1 MTDPLRPD
9 PLRPDTLLP
18 GPLVD
23 DVWLAGR
30 LGDPRLVVLDAT
42 ALLPS
47 PRHDGDHRSDSGR
60 AEWAERHIPGS
71 RHADLTGELSDQGA
85 PYHFAVPAPE
95 ALAAALQRLGVRDGS
110 EVVAYDSGGGIWAA
124 RLWWMLRSI
133 SVPAAVLDGGWQ
145 AWETGG
151 HPIARGDETGGD
163 ETDGGARGG
172 GETSATPVTGP
183 LTPVPRSGMWTDIE
197 TVAAVSRGE
206 RPGTLVCALPPGGFD
221 GSALTRY
228 SRRGH
233 IPGSLSL
240 PGRGLLDGTGRFLPA
255 AELAE
260 RVGTVLK
267 GEESPVILYCGGG
280 ISAAGSALALTL
292 LGRQDIALY
301 DGSLE
306 EWSQDPSRPLTTGT

>member
-1 MTDPLRPD
+1 M
-9 PLRPDTLLP
+9 
-18 GPLVD
+18 
-23 DVWLAGR
+23 GR
-30 LGDPRLVVLDAT
+30 APHPRLA
-42 ALLPS
+42 
-47 PRHDGDHRSDSGR
+47 PRGPHGR
-60 AEWAERHIPGS
+60 TVGP
-71 RHADLTGELSDQGA
+71 GA
-85 PYHFAVPAPE
+85 PYHFAVPAPQ
-95 ALAAALQRLGVRDGS
+95 ALAAALQRLGVHDGS

-133 SVPAAVLDGGWQ
+133 SVPVAVLDGGWQ

-151 HPIARGDETGGD
+151 HPIAHGDETGG
-163 ETDGGARGG
+163 
-172 GETSATPVTGP
+172 GEPRATPVTGP
-183 LTPVPRSGMWTDIE
+183 LTPVLRPGMWTGIE
-197 TVAAVSRGE
+197 TVGAVSRGE

-221 GSALTRY
+221 GSAFTRY

-267 GEESPVILYCGGG
+267 DEESPVILYCGGG
-280 ISAAGSALALTL
+280 ISAGTALALTL

-306 EWSQDPSRPLTTGT
+306 EWSQDPSRPLATGT

>member
-1 MTDPLRPD
+1 MTVPPLSD
-9 PLRPDTLLP
+9 SLLP

-23 DVWLAGR
+23 DAWLAAR

-47 PRHDGDHRSDSGR
+47 PRHDGDHRSGSGR

-71 RHADLTGELSDQGA
+71 RHADLTGELSDQRA
-85 PYHFAVPAPE
+85 PYHFAVPAPQ
-95 ALAAALQRLGVRDGS
+95 ALAAALQRLGVHDGS

-133 SVPAAVLDGGWQ
+133 SVPVAVLDGGWQ

-151 HPIARGDETGGD
+151 HPIAHGDE
-163 ETDGGARGG
+163 RGG
-172 GETSATPVTGP
+172 GEPRATPVTGP
-183 LTPVPRSGMWTDIE
+183 LTPVPRPGMWTGIE
-197 TVAAVSRGE
+197 TVGAVSRGE
-206 RPGTLVCALPPGGFD
+206 RYGTLVCALPPGGFD
-221 GSALTRY
+221 GSAFTRY

-267 GEESPVILYCGGG
+267 DEESPVILYCGGG
-280 ISAAGSALALTL
+280 ISAAGTALALTL

-306 EWSQDPSRPLTTGT
+306 EWSQDPSRPLATGT

>member
-1 MTDPLRPD
+1 MTVPPLSD
-9 PLRPDTLLP
+9 SLLP

-23 DVWLAGR
+23 DTWLAAR

-47 PRHDGDHRSDSGR
+47 PRHDGDHRSGSGR

-85 PYHFAVPAPE
+85 PYHFAVPAPQ
-95 ALAAALQRLGVRDGS
+95 ALAAALQRLGVHDGS

-133 SVPAAVLDGGWQ
+133 SVPVAVLDGGWQ

-151 HPIARGDETGGD
+151 HPIAHGDETGG
-163 ETDGGARGG
+163 
-172 GETSATPVTGP
+172 GEPRATPVTGP
-183 LTPVPRSGMWTDIE
+183 LTPVLRPGMWTGIE
-197 TVAAVSRGE
+197 TVGAVSRGE

-221 GSALTRY
+221 GSAFTRY

-267 GEESPVILYCGGG
+267 DEESPVILYCGGG
-280 ISAAGSALALTL
+280 ISAAGTALALTL

-306 EWSQDPSRPLTTGT
+306 EWSQDPSRPLATGT